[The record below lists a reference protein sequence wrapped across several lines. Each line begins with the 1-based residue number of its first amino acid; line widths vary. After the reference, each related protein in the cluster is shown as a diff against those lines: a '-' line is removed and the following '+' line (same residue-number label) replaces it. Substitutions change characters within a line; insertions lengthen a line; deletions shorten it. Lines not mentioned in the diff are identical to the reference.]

1 MLKIILAS
9 SFIPLH
15 YNLQWRVRSC
25 VSVNSC
31 LLSCFP
37 PCLLLSG
44 VRHRSLLHSPNV
56 SQVSLCCSILVNLFD
71 ITLGA
76 VTSTL
81 LPAAP
86 ATSIVPAMLTCCSMK
101 THTHFFPSTRIPHNL
116 QINRGQFKEIHFLT
130 HDCLLLWL
138 LKILCILVECGVCLH
153 STVIH
158 WHHCALS

>member
-1 MLKIILAS
+1 MLKKILLP
-9 SFIPLH
+9 PLFLYITT
-15 YNLQWRVRSC
+15 YNDVCAC
-25 VSVNSC
+25 VCLCNSVNSC

-56 SQVSLCCSILVNLFD
+56 SQVSLCRSILVNLFD

-86 ATSIVPAMLTCCSMK
+86 ATSIVPATLTCCSMK
-101 THTHFFPSTRIPHNL
+101 RTHTLLSFYLYPTRPTDKPGTI
-116 QINRGQFKEIHFLT
+116 
-130 HDCLLLWL
+130 
-138 LKILCILVECGVCLH
+138 
-153 STVIH
+153 
-158 WHHCALS
+158 